1 MKNSHLHPL
10 EGTGSPEVDNRV
22 EFVKKEWN
30 KPEVVEISRF
40 SILGG
45 GDPIKTEASSTPIA
59 SL

>member
-10 EGTGSPEVDNRV
+10 EGTGYSEYDNKV
-22 EFVKKEWN
+22 EIVKKEW
-30 KPEVVEISRF
+30 KTPEVAEISRF

-45 GDPIKTEASSTPIA
+45 GDPIKTEGPTTPVA